1 MVCLALLPFSL
12 FVNET
17 EERTW
22 GQKRLDLVMNIV
34 FTVVL
39 SAGLV
44 LSVDEEHAFKTLLSL
59 TAYDI
64 LLSAFLLIF
73 KLGNITILNMQSLY

>member
-1 MVCLALLPFSL
+1 MVCVALLPFSL
-12 FVNET
+12 FVNE
-17 EERTW
+17 TW

-44 LSVDEEHAFKTLLSL
+44 LSGDEEHAFKTLLSL